1 MKKNV
6 GQTDRMIRIVV
17 GVALLILRFASI
29 LTGTMGVIAIV
40 VGIILIATGFLNF
53 CPIWAALKINTKKS

>member
-6 GQTDRMIRIVV
+6 GQTDKIIRIVA
-17 GVALLILRFASI
+17 GAILLILRFTSI
-29 LTGTMGVIAIV
+29 LAGTAGLVALI

-53 CPIWAALKINTKKS
+53 CPIWAALKINTKK

>member
-17 GVALLILRFASI
+17 GVALLILRFAGI

-53 CPIWAALKINTKKS
+53 CPIWAVLKINTKKS